1 MARPERKYVSFA
13 AQWGS
18 GRRLGLIPVF
28 AALLALAPF
37 AGLRAQPA
45 PPIAIAVRSEVQG
58 HESRLTFTLQSCVP
72 AESYLLE
79 APDRAILDLP
89 EVNFQ
94 IDPREGQPE
103 PAPKPKRHRHR
114 APAREKDS
122 AKAAPAEAAPGPAA
136 GAGLIGSYRFGRLA
150 PGKSRVVVDLTGPAS
165 IVSTSCAPSPG
176 AFELTLTLAP
186 ASEAAFKAAAR
197 AGAEKQGRATV
208 QAAPAATPLPSNGA
222 QKPVIVLDPGHGGVD
237 TGALGR
243 EHAIEKY
250 VVLDFAKALGAKL
263 RTRGNYRVVFTR
275 EDDSFVS
282 LGQRVRI
289 ARNLNAALFVSV
301 HADALARDGDEV
313 QGATVYTVSDR
324 ASDAE
329 AARVAEHE
337 NKADAAAGEEAK
349 EDASD
354 VNDILFELTRR
365 ETRAYSHVV
374 ARSLTNYWKVAARLN
389 KNPRRSAG
397 FVVLKAPDVP
407 SILLELGYLSNE
419 EDVADLT
426 SPAWREKA
434 AEQTAKA
441 IDAFFAQRQPENQP
455 ENLAPAPAEPA
466 LKATQSTGN

>member
-1 MARPERKYVSFA
+1 MTMASPERQYASFA
-13 AQWGS
+13 AQQQP
-18 GRRLGLIPVF
+18 GRRTGLFVAL
-28 AALLALAPF
+28 AALLGLAPF
-37 AGLRAQPA
+37 AELCAQPA
-45 PPIAIAVRSEVQG
+45 PPIAIAARSVVQG
-58 HESRLTFTLQSCVP
+58 RESRLTFTLQSCVP
-72 AESYLLE
+72 AESYLLDN
-79 APDRAILDLP
+79 PNRAILDLP

-94 IDPREGQPE
+94 IDPHEGQPE
-103 PAPKPKRHRHR
+103 PAPKPQKHRHR
-114 APAREKDS
+114 AS
-122 AKAAPAEAAPGPAA
+122 AKDRDAARDNSRAVA
-136 GAGLIGSYRFGRLA
+136 GSDSGSGLVASYRFGRLA

-165 IVSTSCAPSPG
+165 IVSTACAPSPG
-176 AFELTLTLAP
+176 AFELTLVLAP
-186 ASEAAFKAAAR
+186 ATEAAFKAAAR
-197 AGAEKQGRATV
+197 TGAEKQARATA
-208 QAAPAATPLPSNGA
+208 QNAPPAPPLPSVGA

-263 RTRGNYRVVFTR
+263 RASGNYRVVFTR
-275 EDDSFVS
+275 EDDTFVS

-289 ARNLNAALFVSV
+289 ARSLNAALFVSV

-337 NKADAAAGEEAK
+337 NKADSAAGEEAQ

-365 ETRAYSHVV
+365 ETRAYSHVF
-374 ARSLTNYWKVAARLN
+374 ARSLSEYFKVAARLN

-407 SILLELGYLSNE
+407 SVLLELGYLSNPS
-419 EDVADLT
+419 DVADLT
-426 SPAWREKA
+426 SAAWRDKA
-434 AEQTAKA
+434 TGQTAKA
-441 IDAFFAQRQPENQP
+441 IDGFFANRRLEN
-455 ENLAPAPAEPA
+455 APAAPVDAA

>member
-1 MARPERKYVSFA
+1 
-13 AQWGS
+13 
-18 GRRLGLIPVF
+18 
-28 AALLALAPF
+28 
-37 AGLRAQPA
+37 
-45 PPIAIAVRSEVQG
+45 
-58 HESRLTFTLQSCVP
+58 
-72 AESYLLE
+72 
-79 APDRAILDLP
+79 
-89 EVNFQ
+89 
-94 IDPREGQPE
+94 
-103 PAPKPKRHRHR
+103 
-114 APAREKDS
+114 
-122 AKAAPAEAAPGPAA
+122 
-136 GAGLIGSYRFGRLA
+136 
-150 PGKSRVVVDLTGPAS
+150 
-165 IVSTSCAPSPG
+165 
-176 AFELTLTLAP
+176 
-186 ASEAAFKAAAR
+186 
-197 AGAEKQGRATV
+197 V

-455 ENLAPAPAEPA
+455 ENLTPAPAEPA